1 MSDLLESTSARP
13 RTRVPW
19 ITDLSI
25 VGAAAVCALVAWL
38 CLAQFAGVDLEVD
51 SGGTVREVGGLAV
64 VATALLVSLV
74 GIVLLRFL
82 ESRGSGGLRT
92 WTIVA
97 LVVTMLSFLG
107 PLGATTAAATGVLL
121 ALHAIVA
128 TVVIVGARRSR
139 TAFAPRS

>member
-1 MSDLLESTSARP
+1 MSDLLQSTSERP

-25 VGAAAVCALVAWL
+25 VGAATVCALLVWL
-38 CLAQFAGVDLEVD
+38 FLGELAGVDLKVD
-51 SGGTVREVGGLAV
+51 SGGTVREVGVVGV
-64 VATALLVSLV
+64 VATAFLAALV
-74 GIVLLRFL
+74 GVLLLRFL
-82 ESRGSGGLRT
+82 ESQSAGGLRT

-97 LVVTMLSFLG
+97 VVVALVSFLG
-107 PLGATTAAATGVLL
+107 PLGATTGAAKGVLL

-139 TAFAPRS
+139 MAFTSRG